1 MSTKNVLI
9 SNWRKKIEPINHFN
23 EDFLISKDKAL
34 EPIKFFL
41 EIEEDDLYINQ
52 NKIRHLSLRVKK
64 EKNKE
69 KEKESEKEKGTE
81 SEKDKGTERTKK
93 SRKSHKSQK
102 STSNTNKKSAPKKS
116 LKDSQIYNSNIVIVQ
131 DEEDDDC
138 SSTDPI
144 EKEVEKLKRF
154 MSRSKGKKKKKTKKP
169 NKPASK

>member
-9 SNWRKKIEPINHFN
+9 SSWRKKIEPINHFN

-69 KEKESEKEKGTE
+69 KEKESEKE
-81 SEKDKGTERTKK
+81 KGTERTKK